1 MVIGGRY
8 ELRERLGA
16 GAMSE
21 VWLADDR
28 KLERP
33 VALKLLAPH
42 ADARRFEREA
52 RAAAALSHPNV
63 ERIYESGE
71 ADGRQYMALE
81 FLPGGTL
88 EDRLARGRPLPDAET
103 ERIARQLA
111 AGLAHA
117 HEHGLVHRDLK
128 PANVLFD
135 AEGRAKIAD
144 FGIARLEGIDTL
156 TEAGTVMGTANY
168 ISPEQAAG
176 EPASPASDVY
186 SFGVIL
192 FRLLTGRLPFEAES
206 PLQVAEQHRT
216 REPPRIAELRPDAPR
231 DLAALAAAAMAKDP
245 RQRPADGA
253 ALLTAVDGTAATAV
267 LAPAPELAAE
277 TMVIPRARPAPR
289 SRRLWYGA
297 IAAVAALLLAGGIAA
312 AVLLQDDTGGTTT
325 TAPTTHPRPP
335 ATTTTTPTTAPT
347 TTQPTTT
354 TAPTTTAPTTT
365 EAPTTTTAPTVTT
378 APTTDTDTLGTTVT
392 LPLPP

>member
-354 TAPTTTAPTTT
+354 TAPTTTAPTTS